1 VISIDED
8 YDYEMFHLVLSYL
21 YTDRICFSDSPG
33 VKPDDETLTTCDVEG
48 VYAVSGPRRLNMES
62 LQRKAFHFLK
72 ATTNL
77 QNITDR
83 VFGTFAAEHTD
94 VGKWYDEYFTDH
106 WDEIRKLQEHE
117 QSMTRLEEPCDVNSR
132 RVTKKFRKMLRER
145 K

>member
-1 VISIDED
+1 
-8 YDYEMFHLVLSYL
+8 
-21 YTDRICFSDSPG
+21 
-33 VKPDDETLTTCDVEG
+33 
-48 VYAVSGPRRLNMES
+48 MES

-77 QNITDR
+77 QNITER
-83 VFGTFAAEHTD
+83 VFGTFAAEHAD

-117 QSMTRLEEPCDVNSR
+117 QSMARLEEDDNVDYR
-132 RVTKKFRKMLRER
+132 HVMKKFRKMLQER

>member
-1 VISIDED
+1 
-8 YDYEMFHLVLSYL
+8 MFHLVLFYL

-33 VKPDDETLTTCDVEG
+33 VKPDDETPTTCDIEG
-48 VYAVSGPRRLNMES
+48 VYNVSAPQRLNMES

-94 VGKWYDEYFTDH
+94 VGKWYDEYFIDH

-117 QSMTRLEEPCDVNSR
+117 QYMTQLEEGDDANYR
-132 RVTKKFRKMLRER
+132 RVTKKFRKMLQER